1 MGLTPPPLE
10 NVNKLHNLQSGT
22 SLTVKICNQPT
33 CQENT
38 YPTDPT
44 ISSQKAGHPNKEIT
58 KGDTRRVPVPK
69 QMHQT
74 RCIRCTRCTRPDV
87 STASLLLVTIRPCT
101 NCNSGIATSQD
112 CVKKQRENQKV
123 HATPQPTLAPA
134 KIVLEKYAIR
144 KPCCKC
150 TGIAVGASN
159 LSQPWRFL
167 PC

>member
-1 MGLTPPPLE
+1 
-10 NVNKLHNLQSGT
+10 
-22 SLTVKICNQPT
+22 
-33 CQENT
+33 
-38 YPTDPT
+38 
-44 ISSQKAGHPNKEIT
+44 
-58 KGDTRRVPVPK
+58 
-69 QMHQT
+69 MHQT

-112 CVKKQRENQKV
+112 CVGKQRENQKV

-167 PC
+167 PCLQILLTLSYHIMLTKSFWSIYARVQLLSIHVVPGGGGHKERGKTTITVSKKIRGAADTT